1 MNVTVYSTPTCP
13 WCHRAK
19 AFLKQLGVPF
29 VEKDVS
35 VDPAAARE
43 MIARSGQQGVPV
55 ITVDDD
61 VIVGFDRPR
70 LQHAIERARARAA
83 RNGKLRLGAAVADA
97 ERHGYP
103 PGNGAYV
110 GRVAP
115 GSPSE
120 RAGIRPGDVITAI
133 GGRRI
138 ATASD
143 VERVRETLAPGA
155 AVPIEVL
162 RNGHRLELELQL

>member
-19 AFLKQLGVPF
+19 AFLKQQGVPF
-29 VEKDVS
+29 IEKDVS
-35 VDPAAARE
+35 ADPAAARE

-70 LQHAIERARARAA
+70 LQQALERARAHTT
-83 RNGKLRLGAAVADA
+83 RNGRPRLGAAVADA
-97 ERHGYP
+97 ERYGYP
-103 PGNGAYV
+103 PSSGAYV
-110 GRVAP
+110 GHVSP
-115 GSPSE
+115 GSPAE

-138 ATASD
+138 ATAD
-143 VERVRETLAPGA
+143 DIERVRETLAPGA
-155 AVPIEVL
+155 AVPVEVL
-162 RNGHRLELELQL
+162 RDSRRLELALRL